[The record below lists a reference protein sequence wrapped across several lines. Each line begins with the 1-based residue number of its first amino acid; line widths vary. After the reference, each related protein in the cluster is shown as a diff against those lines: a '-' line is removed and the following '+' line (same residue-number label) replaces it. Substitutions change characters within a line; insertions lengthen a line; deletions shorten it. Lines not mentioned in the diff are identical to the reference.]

1 MQGKPITLYIVMH
14 NSTEEGETPT
24 FKLEKLVTFSMPYV
38 SAQHIFRGL
47 KDLVELLITRKEIQ
61 NASISGKS
69 IERIIKEAI
78 AGDGE
83 GIN

>member
-1 MQGKPITLYIVMH
+1 MIGDKPLTLYIVMH

-47 KDLVELLITRKEIQ
+47 KELVDMLIPK
-61 NASISGKS
+61 
-69 IERIIKEAI
+69 ERI
-78 AGDGE
+78 
-83 GIN
+83 